1 MKRLAALLLPLALLA
16 CAPAPKSVPS
26 SESVGAP
33 QVADTATFQT
43 VSVQDLKQAVDAGA
57 YVLTCGPRRNSRK
70 ATSRGPSICRWA
82 RSPPAPGKCRGASRL
97 RHLPQRQPQRP
108 GQRDSRGPWQGRD
121 QRGRRDERV
130 DRGGVWDRA
139 LKPGWGPA

>member
-1 MKRLAALLLPLALLA
+1 MRGSAMKRLAALLLPLALLA

-57 YVLTCGPRRNSRK
+57 YVLDVRTRRNSRK

-82 RSPPAPGKCRGASRL
+82 RSPPAPGKCRSVVYVICRSGSRSAQASGIL
-97 RHLPQRQPQRP
+97 AA
-108 GQRDSRGPWQGRD
+108 RGKD
-121 QRGRRDERV
+121 V
-130 DRGGVWDRA
+130 INVGGGMS
-139 LKPGWGPA
+139 GWTAAGYGTVR